1 VIVSRAYVDQT
12 GDTQP
17 VNDGPKTRYA
27 SAADGVS
34 LAYHVLGDGPLDVLW
49 TPVVSFPFDLLWEE
63 PSFAHFARRVARF
76 SRSIWSTPRGLGGSG
91 GEWADLFEDSTLD
104 GDFSTVLDDAGC
116 DRAVVVGFGV
126 AGSFAIRYAHLHR
139 ERVHSLV
146 LIDTFA
152 RYLRAPDY
160 PVGLRESDLDRFL
173 ERIKLWGSGMSV
185 DLLAPSRAADPLFR
199 ERIARLERLGQPP
212 DQAAASLR
220 RALSADVRDLLP
232 NLRVPTLVLHR
243 QSDRYILVDAG
254 RFLAA
259 AIPDAKYVELPG
271 DDNLFFV
278 GEVDALV
285 DELEEFLTGAHQAPE
300 GQVTTVTVLF
310 TDIVASTEQS
320 ARLGHRR
327 WSRLTEDHDA
337 MVRLTLQ
344 RYVGREVKSTG
355 DGFLL
360 TFDAASRA
368 VRAAAEIVS
377 AAQGAG
383 LELRAGVHTGEVE
396 VRPDDVVGL
405 PVNVAKR
412 VCDVAAPGQVLVTEV
427 VKLLTE
433 TSSIHFEDGGTHE
446 LKGVPG
452 TWKLSSARTS

>member
-1 VIVSRAYVDQT
+1 
-12 GDTQP
+12 
-17 VNDGPKTRYA
+17 
-27 SAADGVS
+27 VS
-34 LAYHVLGDGPLDVLW
+34 LAYHVLGNGRLDVLW

-91 GEWADLFEDSTLD
+91 GEWVDLFEDSTLD
-104 GDFSTVLDDAGC
+104 GDFSSVLDQAGC
-116 DRAVVVGFGV
+116 ERAVVVGFGV
-126 AGSFAIRYAHLHR
+126 AGSFAIRYAHSHP

-160 PVGLRESDLDRFL
+160 AVGLRESDLDRFL
-173 ERIKLWGSGMSV
+173 DRIKLWGSGMSV
-185 DLLAPSRAADPLFR
+185 DLLAPSRAADPHFR

-212 DQAAASLR
+212 DEAASSLR
-220 RALSADVRDLLP
+220 RALSVDVRHLLLS
-232 NLRVPTLVLHR
+232 LRVPTLVLHR
-243 QSDRYILVDAG
+243 QHDRYILAQSG

-259 AIPDAKYVELPG
+259 TIPDAKYVELPG
-271 DDNLFFV
+271 EDNLFFV

-285 DELEEFLTGAHQAPE
+285 DELEEFLTGTHQAPE
-300 GQVTTVTVLF
+300 GQVTTVSILF

-327 WSRLTEDHDA
+327 WSRLVEDHDA
-337 MVRLTLQ
+337 MVRLALQ
-344 RYVGREVKSTG
+344 RYQGREVKSTG

-368 VRAAAEIVS
+368 VRAASDIVD
-377 AAQGAG
+377 AAHGAG
-383 LELRAGVHTGEVE
+383 LELRAGVHVGEVE

-405 PVNVAKR
+405 PVSIAKR

-427 VKLLTE
+427 VRLLTE
-433 TSSIHFEDGGTHE
+433 TSSIDFEDGGTHH

-452 TWKLSSARTS
+452 SWKLSSATPSARR